1 MITPDSPYFAQAQ
14 LLVRVLPFVGAEQC
28 FALKG
33 GTAINLFV
41 RDMPRLS
48 VDIDLAYLPEG
59 DRTTALENIH
69 AALERIGAAVVAAN
83 PAWRFTITRRQEGF
97 AYAAQVSDDRALIKI
112 EVTPVLRGCV
122 YPEAP
127 RRIGPVAEALLGFA
141 EIRTL
146 SFEDLFAGKIV
157 AALDRQHPRDLYDV
171 KLLLEREGLTRP
183 LMTAFL
189 VYLVSGDNRISRT
202 LQPVRKPLDE
212 LYDRQFANMT
222 ADPVSLD
229 ELVLAREA
237 LIAAVHAN
245 LDERDREFL
254 LSFKR
259 LEPRWEL
266 LDVPHARELPAVR
279 WKLRNLGLM
288 GIVERERA
296 VSELAEALS
305 RQGTTATSPGSIAP

>member
-1 MITPDSPYFAQAQ
+1 MITPDSPYFAQAR
-14 LLVRVLPFVGAEQC
+14 LLVRVLPFVGAERC

-41 RDMPRLS
+41 RDVPRLS

-59 DRTTALENIH
+59 DRVAALENIH
-69 AALERIGAAVVAAN
+69 AALGRIGAAVVAAN
-83 PAWRFTITRRQEGF
+83 PAWRFTFTRMQDGF
-97 AYAAQVSDDRALIKI
+97 AYAALVSDDRAKIKI

-141 EIRTL
+141 EVRTL

-157 AALDRQHPRDLYDV
+157 AALDRQHPRDLYDA
-171 KLLLEREGLTRP
+171 KLLLEREGLTKP

-189 VYLVSGDNRISRT
+189 VYLVSGDNRMSRT

-212 LYDRQFANMT
+212 LYDRQFVNMT

-229 ELVLAREA
+229 ELVHAREA

-245 LDERDREFL
+245 LEEKDREFL

-288 GIVERERA
+288 GVVERERA

-305 RQGTTATSPGSIAP
+305 MPGTDRTGT